1 MRASLATTLPLS
13 FSRDEHSDSQK
24 GCCSHSAAL
33 MAKSRIKLREDHESA
48 LRYEMVQTS
57 PQR

>member
-33 MAKSRIKLREDHESA
+33 MVKLRIKLREGHE
-48 LRYEMVQTS
+48 
-57 PQR
+57 